1 MKIIKCDVCGKQLD
15 LEQTHIIGDFMEPSK
30 NVDLC
35 GKCLDVYRG
44 MESSFLIERGN
55 IRKKYEGALDELKNQ
70 YKEKILKL
78 RKNS

>member
-1 MKIIKCDVCGKQLD
+1 MRVIKCDVCGKQLD
-15 LEQTHIIGDFMEPSK
+15 LEETHIIGDFMEPIK
-30 NVDLC
+30 TIDLC

-70 YKEKILKL
+70 YKEKISKL
-78 RKNS
+78 RKNN

>member
-1 MKIIKCDVCGKQLD
+1 MRVIKCDVCGKQLG
-15 LEQTHIIGDFMEPSK
+15 LEQTHIIGDFMEPSE

-35 GKCLDVYRG
+35 GKCLDVYKG

-55 IRKKYEGALDELKNQ
+55 IRKKYERALDELKNQ